1 MPLSRLRE
9 RVALSAA
16 KGRVRVAA
24 YALLLVVVQTTVTLT
39 NSDTSFGSTSWP
51 ASSPTTGRP
60 MHAVQFYENEDF
72 LYQAV
77 SAFLADGLSAG
88 HPAIVIATEPHR
100 HGFVKSLKSKG
111 FDTKNVVL
119 ADARE
124 TLASFMDGS
133 MPDEE
138 LFKQH
143 IGGLILKTGNGGGPS
158 SIRAYGEMVDLLWRD
173 SNPEGAIRLEELW
186 NDLIS
191 AYSFSLLCAYPMG
204 NFYKEAQCEPFDR
217 VCHTHSLVLPAESLR
232 DLSAL
237 QQRAGALEAEVEHRK
252 ELEKALRDALASR
265 RQAESELK
273 DFVENA
279 AVGMHWVGPD
289 GTILW
294 ANDAELKLLGY
305 SRAEYVGHNIAEFH
319 ADQPVIEDI
328 IARLWANEEIRD
340 REARLLAK
348 DGSIRYVEISSN
360 SLFEDGDFKHTR
372 CFTRDVS
379 DRRRLEDERTR
390 NEEANGFLLEAANVL
405 YRTLDYETR
414 LGELARLIVPK
425 LADWCAVDI
434 ARDDGTFERVTV
446 AGKVSYRPDDAT
458 ILAVLRSGEGQIIDA
473 GAFSSM
479 IVPMRHTSGVLGV
492 ISFVTRSSRR
502 RYTDADRSFFFELA
516 RRSGVAIENARL
528 YRYAQQANR
537 AKDEFLA
544 TLSHE
549 LRTPLTAILG
559 WARMLRMG
567 GIDKETEEVAL
578 DTIERSAR
586 TQASLIDDILDLSK
600 VVTGKIAL
608 QNELVDLSGAVNN
621 AIDTVRIAAT
631 AKRIRL
637 DFAHP
642 PPPAFVIGDPT
653 RLQQIVWN
661 LLSNAIKFSNPGS
674 TVHVDLKLT
683 PAVAR
688 MVVCDQGLGI
698 RAEFLPHVFEP
709 FRQAEASTTRAFG
722 GLGLGLAI
730 VKYFTELHGGTI
742 AAESAGEGKGATFTI
757 TLPLAQRPGAAGE
770 DDVELRAPAA
780 DLHGTSILLVDD
792 DDDTRIVITAALRNC
807 GAEVRAASSVAQ
819 ACRLLDQKAPDIL
832 ISDIAM
838 PHEDGF
844 ALIDYL
850 RTRRGT
856 IGDIPAIALTA
867 LGLPHDDERIL
878 RAGFTAYARKP
889 VEPLQFATVVAKFK
903 R

>member
-1 MPLSRLRE
+1 
-9 RVALSAA
+9 
-16 KGRVRVAA
+16 
-24 YALLLVVVQTTVTLT
+24 
-39 NSDTSFGSTSWP
+39 
-51 ASSPTTGRP
+51 
-60 MHAVQFYENEDF
+60 VQFYESEDF
-72 LYQAV
+72 LYRAV
-77 SAFLADGLSAG
+77 SEFLADGLSAG

-100 HGFVKSLKSKG
+100 RGFVKSLESKG

-124 TLASFMDGS
+124 TLNRFMNGS

-138 LFKQH
+138 LFKKH
-143 IGGLILKTGNGGGPS
+143 IGGIILKTGNGGGPS

-204 NFYKEAQCEPFDR
+204 NFYKETQCEPFER
-217 VCHTHSLVLPAESLR
+217 VCHTHSHVRPAEGLLHPGTDAQARQISM
-232 DLSAL
+232 L
-237 QQRAGALEAEVEHRK
+237 QQRAGALEAEVQHRK
-252 ELEKALRDALASR
+252 ELEKALRDALAVR
-265 RQAESELK
+265 RQVEGELR

-294 ANDAELKLLGY
+294 ANDAELGLLGY
-305 SRAEYVGHNIAEFH
+305 SRDEYVGRNIAEFH
-319 ADQPVIEDI
+319 ADRPVIEDI
-328 IARLWANEEIRD
+328 LARLRAKEELRD
-340 REARLLAK
+340 REARLVAR
-348 DGSIRYVEISSN
+348 DGSLRYVEISSN
-360 SLFEDGDFKHTR
+360 ALFEGADFKHTR

-379 DRRRLEDERTR
+379 DRKRLEDERRR
-390 NEEANGFLLEAANVL
+390 NEESNAFLLDAASVL
-405 YRTLDYETR
+405 YKSLDYETR

-434 ARDDGTFERVTV
+434 AREDGTFERVTV
-446 AGKVSYRPDDAT
+446 AGKASFRPDDAT
-458 ILAVLRSGEGQIIDA
+458 IVAVLRSGELQIITA
-473 GAFSSM
+473 GAFTAM
-479 IVPMRHTSGVLGV
+479 IVPMCHTSGVLGA
-492 ISFVTRSSRR
+492 ITFVSTSSRR
-502 RYTDADRSFFFELA
+502 GFDRAFHLELA
-516 RRSGVAIENARL
+516 RRAGVAIENARL
-528 YRYAQQANR
+528 YRYAQHANR

-578 DTIERSAR
+578 ETIERSAR

-621 AIDTVRIAAT
+621 AMDTVRIAAT

-637 DFAHP
+637 DFTHP
-642 PPPAFVIGDPT
+642 PQPAFVIGDPT

-661 LLSNAIKFSNPGS
+661 LLSNAIKFSNPDG
-674 TVHVDLKLT
+674 TVHVDLKLN
-683 PAVAR
+683 PSVAR
-688 MVVCDQGLGI
+688 IVVRDQGLGI

-709 FRQAEASTTRAFG
+709 FRQAEASTTRAYG

-742 AAESAGEGKGATFTI
+742 TAESAGEGKGAAFTI
-757 TLPLAQRPGAAGE
+757 TLPLAQSLGSAGE
-770 DDVELRAPAA
+770 DDDRRVPAA

-850 RTRRGT
+850 RARRGT
-856 IGDIPAIALTA
+856 VGDIPAIALTA
-867 LGLPHDDERIL
+867 LGLPTDDERIL

-903 R
+903 K

>member
-1 MPLSRLRE
+1 
-9 RVALSAA
+9 
-16 KGRVRVAA
+16 
-24 YALLLVVVQTTVTLT
+24 VTIT
-39 NSDTSFGSTSWP
+39 NSGASFGST
-51 ASSPTTGRP
+51 TTWRGRP
-60 MHAVQFYENEDF
+60 THAVQFYDNEEF

-77 SAFLADGLSAG
+77 SEFLGDGLSAG
-88 HPAIVIATEPHR
+88 HPAIVIATGPHR
-100 HGFVKSLKSKG
+100 HGFDKSLKSKG
-111 FDTKNVVL
+111 FDTKGVIF
-119 ADARE
+119 ADARQM
-124 TLASFMDGS
+124 LDSFMNGA

-138 LFKQH
+138 RFKQH

-158 SIRAYGEMVDLLWRD
+158 SLRAYGEMVDLLWRD
-173 SNPEGAIRLEELW
+173 ANPEGAIRLEELW
-186 NDLIS
+186 NDLIG

-204 NFYKEAQCEPFDR
+204 NFYKEAYCEPFDR
-217 VCHTHSLVLPAESLR
+217 VCHAHSFVMPAESLR

-265 RQAESELK
+265 RQVESELR

-279 AVGMHWVGPD
+279 AVGMHWVGAD

-305 SRAEYVGHNIAEFH
+305 SREEYVGRNIAEFH
-319 ADQPVIEDI
+319 ADKPVIEDI
-328 IARLWANEEIRD
+328 IRRLRANEEIRD

-348 DGSIRYVEISSN
+348 DGSIRYVEINSN
-360 SLFEDGDFKHTR
+360 SLFEDGEFKHTR
-372 CFTRDVS
+372 CFTRDVTE
-379 DRRRLEDERTR
+379 RRRH
-390 NEEANGFLLEAANVL
+390 EEANAFLLEVASVL
-405 YRTLDYETR
+405 YRSLDYETR

-434 ARDDGTFERVTV
+434 AREDGTFERVTV
-446 AGKVSYRPDDAT
+446 AGSASYRPDDAA
-458 ILAVLRSGEGQIIDA
+458 ILAVLRSGEAQIIDA
-473 GAFSSM
+473 GACSSM
-479 IVPMRHTSGVLGV
+479 IVPMRHPNGVLGA
-492 ISFVTRSSRR
+492 ITFVSMAAQ
-502 RYTDADRSFFFELA
+502 RYTDADRSFFSELA
-516 RRSGVAIENARL
+516 RRAGVGIENARL

-631 AKRIRL
+631 AKRIQIE
-637 DFAHP
+637 FAHP
-642 PPPAFVIGDPT
+642 PQPAFVTGDPT

-661 LLSNAIKFSNPGS
+661 LLSNAIKFSSPGS

-683 PAVAR
+683 QAVAR
-688 MVVCDQGLGI
+688 IVVRDEGLGI
-698 RAEFLPHVFEP
+698 RPDFLPHVFEP

-742 AAESAGEGKGATFTI
+742 SAESAGEGKGSAFTI
-757 TLPLAQRPGAAGE
+757 TLPLAQRPGVAGDAG
-770 DDVELRAPAA
+770 DDRHAPAA
-780 DLHGTSILLVDD
+780 DLRGMSILLVDD

-807 GAEVRAASSVAQ
+807 GADVRVASSVAQ
-819 ACRLLDQKAPDIL
+819 ACRHLDRKVPDIL
-832 ISDIAM
+832 ITDIAM

-844 ALIDYL
+844 ALIDYV
-850 RTRRGT
+850 RARSAT
-856 IGDIPAIALTA
+856 IGEIPAIALTA
-867 LGLPHDDERIL
+867 LGLPHDDERML
-878 RAGFTAYARKP
+878 RAGFTAYVRKP
-889 VEPLQFATVVAKFK
+889 VDPLQFASVVAKYRSAAAK
-903 R
+903 PPL